1 MMSRMFGFWR
11 RPTLTRRVTLALLLA
26 FALVWI
32 VLLARQFY
40 VDTDRDTID
49 ANLRALGASLLA
61 SIAPIGNAG
70 EARAVVASTATLI
83 NNAYRNGGVPGA
95 MLMELRAADGRQLF
109 FSPEGGQATLHGS
122 PERITGATVNGQ
134 RFRVYLGQGARW
146 TLLVASP
153 QLDATWILRSMA
165 GGLTTDMLIAFP
177 FVLLPI
183 WFAVGRGLRPLR
195 QLSASIADRG
205 ADDLTPLGFDA
216 KYAELRPLTA
226 ALDNLLAR
234 LRERLAREQGFVQ
247 DAAHELRTPL
257 AVISAQAHVLEMTRE
272 DAQRADAGRRMVGA
286 IARASHL
293 VEQLLT
299 LARMDSR
306 QGPEPGELDVAQ
318 LLRHELALLAP
329 LAIARDIDLS
339 LEAPDALPYRLD
351 VHAFQ
356 SVVHNLVNNALAY
369 VPAGGRVQVAL
380 RAHGKNLVLAVA
392 DDGPGIAPGD
402 RGLAF
407 ERFWR
412 GSGHDVSGA
421 GLGLAIVREAAARL
435 GGGVTLA
442 DGIGGR
448 GCRFSVMVGT
458 LPGAG
463 ASALP
468 NSGVAGQ
475 SPLAD
480 AP

>member
-1 MMSRMFGFWR
+1 MIAGLVRFWR
-11 RPTLTRRVTLALLLA
+11 QPTLARRVTLALLLA

-40 VDTDRDTID
+40 VDTDQDAID
-49 ANLRALGASLLA
+49 ANLQALGANLLA
-61 SIAPIGNAG
+61 SIAPIDNAG

-83 NNAYRNGGVPGA
+83 NNAYRKAGVPGA
-95 MLMELRAADGRQLF
+95 MLMELRAADGRRLF
-109 FSPEGGQATLHGS
+109 FSPEGGRGTLHGT
-122 PERITGATVNGQ
+122 PERVAGAAVNGQ

-153 QLDATWILRSMA
+153 QLDTAWILRSMA

-205 ADDLTPLGFDA
+205 TDDLAPLGFDA
-216 KYAELRPLTA
+216 KYAELRPLAA
-226 ALDNLLAR
+226 ALDNLLDR

-272 DAQRADAGRRMVGA
+272 DAQRADAGRRMDGA

-306 QGPEPGELDVAQ
+306 QVAEPGELDVAQ

-356 SVVHNLVNNALAY
+356 SIVHNLVNNALAY
-369 VPAGGRVQVAL
+369 LPVGGQVQVAL
-380 RAHGKNLVLAVA
+380 RSHGRNLVLAVA
-392 DDGPGIAPGD
+392 DDGPGIAPGE
-402 RGLAF
+402 RCLAF

-412 GSGHDVSGA
+412 GSGHDVPGA

-442 DGIGGR
+442 DGICGR
-448 GCRFSVMVGT
+448 GCGFTVMVGA
-458 LPGAG
+458 PAGAG
-463 ASALP
+463 ASVLP
-468 NSGVAGQ
+468 NSGAAGR